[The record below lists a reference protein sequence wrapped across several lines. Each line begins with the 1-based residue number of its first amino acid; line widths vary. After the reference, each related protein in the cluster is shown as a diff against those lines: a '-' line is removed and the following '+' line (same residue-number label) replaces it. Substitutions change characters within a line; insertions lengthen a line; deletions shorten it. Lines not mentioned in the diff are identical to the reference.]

1 MRDGAEGLSSRK
13 ICAQA
18 GVSVGLLNH
27 HFASQIELLAVAYEA
42 ISLRYHQALKTRI
55 DNDLNNQGAPIKTL
69 VACAFE
75 ADIMCPD
82 QLRAWVVFWSKTI
95 DAPVMRTMHDTI
107 NERLQTYLITV
118 LAESLPQ
125 HDEQQLRIL
134 AVEYSALTDGLWLD
148 WSLNGNNQDA
158 SLWQTILNQWL
169 ERTLALA

>member
-27 HFASQIELLAVAYEA
+27 HFESQVELLAVAYEA
-42 ISLRYHQALKTRI
+42 ISLRYHQALQLRI
-55 DNDLNNQGAPIKTL
+55 EMDPNNHDAPIKTL

-95 DAPVMRTMHDTI
+95 DEPVMRSMHDSI
-107 NERLQTYLITV
+107 NERLNAFLITV
-118 LAESLPQ
+118 IGQSLPTLNT
-125 HDEQQLRIL
+125 EQLRIL

-148 WSLNGNNQDA
+148 WSLNGSHQNSN
-158 SLWQTILNQWL
+158 LWQTILDQWL
-169 ERTLALA
+169 TRTLALA